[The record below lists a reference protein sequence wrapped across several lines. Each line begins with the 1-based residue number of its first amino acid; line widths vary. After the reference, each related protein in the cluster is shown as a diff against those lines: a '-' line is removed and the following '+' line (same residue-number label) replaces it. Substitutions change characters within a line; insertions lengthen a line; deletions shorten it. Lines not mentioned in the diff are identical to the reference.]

1 MRHFNKR
8 EKDVIK
14 ILVSKDFTNV
24 SSFSVELNKMFFNEE
39 NGAALAVDRSE
50 KVFYLFIRNFEDQKR
65 VKICI
70 GEFLELVNLLLY
82 LSDNNLVN
90 ILPYSSLPSFFLLH
104 DTFRQVDSDY
114 DGGCILDGKGHYFN
128 IRDLLYIY
136 NREGVPEYKSFRFNG
151 KYYDLVLSLL
161 FGVIYPTAELYAF
174 VERGNMTEEE
184 LRFKVQF
191 EESVKQ
197 HRSAMKNAEEQ
208 LEKTKRSLN
217 MSYIALF
224 ISFVALIATL
234 CSNLWMKTSI
244 EPYQFQSVKNLLEKI
259 EKNTKIESLKDN
271 DNLEI
276 NPSIIDMQM
285 KDDSLNF
292 KIDK

>member
-39 NGAALAVDRSE
+39 NGVALVVDRSE

-65 VKICI
+65 VKVCI

-90 ILPYSSLPSFFLLH
+90 VLPYSNLPSFFLLH

-114 DGGCILDGKGHYFN
+114 DGKCVLDGKGHYFN

-151 KYYDLVLSLL
+151 KYYDLVLNLL

-191 EESVKQ
+191 EESAKQ

-217 MSYIALF
+217 ISYIALF

-244 EPYQFQSVKNLLEKI
+244 EPYQFQSVKNLLEEI

-276 NPSIIDMQM
+276 KPSIIDMQM
-285 KDDSLNF
+285 EEDSLNL
-292 KIDK
+292 K

>member
-39 NGAALAVDRSE
+39 NGVALVVDRSE

-65 VKICI
+65 VKVCI

-90 ILPYSSLPSFFLLH
+90 VLPYSNLPSFFLLH

-114 DGGCILDGKGHYFN
+114 DGKCVLDGKGHYFN

-151 KYYDLVLSLL
+151 KYYDLVLNLL

-184 LRFKVQF
+184 LRFKVQL
-191 EESVKQ
+191 EESAKQ

-217 MSYIALF
+217 ISYIALF

-244 EPYQFQSVKNLLEKI
+244 EPYQFQSVKNLLEEI

-276 NPSIIDMQM
+276 KPSIIDMQM
-285 KDDSLNF
+285 KEDSLNL
-292 KIDK
+292 K

>member
-90 ILPYSSLPSFFLLH
+90 ILPYSNLPSFFLLH

-114 DGGCILDGKGHYFN
+114 DGRCILDGKGHYFN

-197 HRSAMKNAEEQ
+197 HRSVMKNAEEQ

>member
-1 MRHFNKR
+1 M
-8 EKDVIK
+8 
-14 ILVSKDFTNV
+14 
-24 SSFSVELNKMFFNEE
+24 
-39 NGAALAVDRSE
+39 
-50 KVFYLFIRNFEDQKR
+50 
-65 VKICI
+65 
-70 GEFLELVNLLLY
+70 
-82 LSDNNLVN
+82 
-90 ILPYSSLPSFFLLH
+90 
-104 DTFRQVDSDY
+104 
-114 DGGCILDGKGHYFN
+114 DGKGHYFN

>member
-39 NGAALAVDRSE
+39 NGVALVVDRSE

-65 VKICI
+65 VKVCI

-90 ILPYSSLPSFFLLH
+90 VLPYSNLPSFFLLH

-114 DGGCILDGKGHYFN
+114 DGKCVLDGKGHYFN

-151 KYYDLVLSLL
+151 KYYDLVLNLL

-191 EESVKQ
+191 EESAKQ

-217 MSYIALF
+217 ISYIALF

-244 EPYQFQSVKNLLEKI
+244 EPYQFQSVKNILEEI
-259 EKNTKIESLKDN
+259 EKNTKIKSLKDN

-276 NPSIIDMQM
+276 KPSIIDMQM
-285 KDDSLNF
+285 KEDSLNL
-292 KIDK
+292 K

>member
-1 MRHFNKR
+1 MRYFNKR

-39 NGAALAVDRSE
+39 NGAALVVDRSE

-65 VKICI
+65 VKVCI

-90 ILPYSSLPSFFLLH
+90 VLPYSNLPSFFLLH

-114 DGGCILDGKGHYFN
+114 DGKCVLDGKGHYFN

-151 KYYDLVLSLL
+151 KYYDLVLNLL

-191 EESVKQ
+191 EESAKQ

-217 MSYIALF
+217 ISYIALF

-244 EPYQFQSVKNLLEKI
+244 EPYQFQSVKNLLEEI

-276 NPSIIDMQM
+276 KPSIIDMQM
-285 KDDSLNF
+285 KENSLNL
-292 KIDK
+292 K

>member
-8 EKDVIK
+8 EKNVIK

-39 NGAALAVDRSE
+39 NGAALVVDRSE

-65 VKICI
+65 VKVCI

-90 ILPYSSLPSFFLLH
+90 VLPYSNLPSFFLLH

-114 DGGCILDGKGHYFN
+114 DGKCVLDGKGHYFN

-151 KYYDLVLSLL
+151 KYYDLVLNLL

-184 LRFKVQF
+184 LRFKVQL
-191 EESVKQ
+191 EESAKQ

-217 MSYIALF
+217 ISYIALF

-244 EPYQFQSVKNLLEKI
+244 EPYQFQSVKNLLEEI
-259 EKNTKIESLKDN
+259 EKNTKIKSLKDN

-276 NPSIIDMQM
+276 KPSIIDMQM
-285 KDDSLNF
+285 KEDSLNL
-292 KIDK
+292 K

>member
-1 MRHFNKR
+1 MRYFNKR

-39 NGAALAVDRSE
+39 NGAALVVDRSE

-65 VKICI
+65 VKVCI

-90 ILPYSSLPSFFLLH
+90 VLPYSNLPSFFLLH

-114 DGGCILDGKGHYFN
+114 DGKCVLDGKGHYFN

-136 NREGVPEYKSFRFNG
+136 NREGVPEYKSFWFNG
-151 KYYDLVLSLL
+151 KYYDLVLNLL

-191 EESVKQ
+191 EESAKQ

-217 MSYIALF
+217 ISYIALF

-244 EPYQFQSVKNLLEKI
+244 EPYQFQSVKNLLEEI

-276 NPSIIDMQM
+276 KPSIIDMQM
-285 KDDSLNF
+285 KEDSLNL
-292 KIDK
+292 K

>member
-39 NGAALAVDRSE
+39 NGAALVVDRSE

-65 VKICI
+65 VKVCI

-90 ILPYSSLPSFFLLH
+90 VLPYSNLPSFFLLH

-114 DGGCILDGKGHYFN
+114 DGKCVLDGKGHYFN

-151 KYYDLVLSLL
+151 KYYDLVLNLL

-184 LRFKVQF
+184 LRFKVQL
-191 EESVKQ
+191 EESAKQ

-217 MSYIALF
+217 ISYIALF

-244 EPYQFQSVKNLLEKI
+244 EPYQFQSVKNILEEI
-259 EKNTKIESLKDN
+259 EKNTKIKSLKDN

-276 NPSIIDMQM
+276 KPSIIDMQM
-285 KDDSLNF
+285 KEDSLNL
-292 KIDK
+292 K

>member
-39 NGAALAVDRSE
+39 NGAALVVDRSE

-65 VKICI
+65 VKVCI

-90 ILPYSSLPSFFLLH
+90 VLPYSNLPSFFLLH

-114 DGGCILDGKGHYFN
+114 DGKCVLDGKGHYFN

-136 NREGVPEYKSFRFNG
+136 NKEGVPEYKSFRFNG
-151 KYYDLVLSLL
+151 KYYDLVLNLL

-191 EESVKQ
+191 EESAKQ

-217 MSYIALF
+217 ISYIALF

-244 EPYQFQSVKNLLEKI
+244 EPYQFQSVKNILEEI
-259 EKNTKIESLKDN
+259 EKNTKIKSLKDN

-276 NPSIIDMQM
+276 KPSIIDMQM
-285 KDDSLNF
+285 KEDSLNL
-292 KIDK
+292 K

>member
-39 NGAALAVDRSE
+39 NGAALVVDRSE

-65 VKICI
+65 VKVCI

-90 ILPYSSLPSFFLLH
+90 VLPYSNLPSFFLLH

-114 DGGCILDGKGHYFN
+114 DGKCVLDGKGHYFN

-151 KYYDLVLSLL
+151 KYYDLVLNLL

-191 EESVKQ
+191 EESAKQ

-217 MSYIALF
+217 ISYIALF

-244 EPYQFQSVKNLLEKI
+244 EPYQFQSVKNILEEI
-259 EKNTKIESLKDN
+259 EKNTKIKSLKDN

-276 NPSIIDMQM
+276 KPSIIDMQM
-285 KDDSLNF
+285 KEDSLNL
-292 KIDK
+292 K

>member
-39 NGAALAVDRSE
+39 NGAALVVDRSE

-65 VKICI
+65 VKVCI

-90 ILPYSSLPSFFLLH
+90 VLPYSNLPSFFLLH

-114 DGGCILDGKGHYFN
+114 DGKCVLDGKGHYFN

-151 KYYDLVLSLL
+151 KYYDLVLNLL

-184 LRFKVQF
+184 LRFKVQL
-191 EESVKQ
+191 EESAKQ

-217 MSYIALF
+217 ISYIALF

-244 EPYQFQSVKNLLEKI
+244 EPYQFQSVKNILEEI
-259 EKNTKIESLKDN
+259 EKNTKIKSLKDN

-276 NPSIIDMQM
+276 KPSIINMQM
-285 KDDSLNF
+285 KEDSLNL
-292 KIDK
+292 K

>member
-90 ILPYSSLPSFFLLH
+90 ILPYSNLPSFFLLH

-114 DGGCILDGKGHYFN
+114 DGGCILDGKGDYFN